1 MSLDLSVA
9 SEMAERINEQT
20 EKSKRNRDGK
30 GAVARRTQRRE
41 ERGLSGAG
49 LGEVLKDA
57 LPLEEGD

>member
-30 GAVARRTQRRE
+30 GAVARRNQRRE
-41 ERGLSGAG
+41 ARGLS
-49 LGEVLKDA
+49 
-57 LPLEEGD
+57 